1 MKNVNKPST
10 SIKLKDWAEDDKP
23 REKLMTKGPE
33 TLSNAELIAILLR
46 EGTPKK
52 HVLDIA
58 KEVML
63 LGDNDLDEL
72 GKLGMADFIK
82 LEGVGK
88 AKAIII
94 AAALELGRR
103 RHSYAVF
110 TKLTV
115 HSSRDI
121 ANYLRTTLKDHH
133 LEMFLVVFLN
143 KANRV
148 KHVEVISK
156 GGITGTIADPKVI
169 LKKALEK
176 EASSVILCHNH
187 PSGNLQPSR
196 ADETLTKKIAEA
208 LNYLD
213 MRLLDHIIVSNDG
226 YYSFADSGNI

>member
-10 SIKLKDWAEDDKP
+10 SIRDWADDDKP

-33 TLSNAELIAILLR
+33 VLSNAELIAILLR

-52 HVLDIA
+52 NVLVLA
-58 KEVML
+58 KEIMR
-63 LGDNDLDEL
+63 LGHDNLDEL
-72 GKLGMADFIK
+72 GKLNINDFIK
-82 LEGVGK
+82 LEGIGR

-103 RHSYAVF
+103 RHSYTVF
-110 TKLTV
+110 DKLTV

-121 ANYLRTTLKDHH
+121 ANYLRTWLKDQR
-133 LEMFLVVFLN
+133 LEMFAVVFLN

-148 KHVEVISK
+148 KHSEVISK

-176 EASSVILCHNH
+176 EASAVILCHNH

-196 ADETLTKKIAEA
+196 ADEILTKKIAEA
-208 LNYLD
+208 LGYLD
-213 MRLLDHIIVSNDG
+213 IRLLDHIIVSDDG
-226 YYSFADSGNI
+226 YYSFADSGKL